1 METAKT
7 THMDTGDTN
16 AKKNLIIAIIK
27 GIGIAFPR
35 PQGLVPRFHLNKRAE
50 TPANFAEV
58 WNEYH
63 WIYYVEF
70 NVIFYYESGL
80 SG

>member
-16 AKKNLIIAIIK
+16 AKTNLNIAIGK

-35 PQGLVPRFHLNKRAE
+35 PQGLVPRFHLKQRAG
-50 TPANFAEV
+50 TPANFA
-58 WNEYH
+58 
-63 WIYYVEF
+63 
-70 NVIFYYESGL
+70 
-80 SG
+80 